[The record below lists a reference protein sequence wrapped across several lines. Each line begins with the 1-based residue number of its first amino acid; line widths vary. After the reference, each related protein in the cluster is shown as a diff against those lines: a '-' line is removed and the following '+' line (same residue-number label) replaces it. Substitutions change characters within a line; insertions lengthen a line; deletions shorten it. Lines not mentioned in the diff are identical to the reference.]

1 MKNKKIII
9 VAIIIILILLVIKS
23 FISITKNFADNIGI
37 IEELEIEE
45 ESSLE
50 EESNKIKSNGVFT
63 SFNIEELDT
72 GMWKKI
78 DEVYV
83 NNEEMIKS
91 NQKILK
97 VSNED
102 AFGNVYSTI
111 SGKFFIQESTNRK

>member
-23 FISITKNFADNIGI
+23 FISITKNLADNIGI
-37 IEELEIEE
+37 IEEFEIEE

-50 EESNKIKSNGVFT
+50 EANKIKSNGVFT

>member
-23 FISITKNFADNIGI
+23 FISITKNLADKIGI

-45 ESSLE
+45 ESSL